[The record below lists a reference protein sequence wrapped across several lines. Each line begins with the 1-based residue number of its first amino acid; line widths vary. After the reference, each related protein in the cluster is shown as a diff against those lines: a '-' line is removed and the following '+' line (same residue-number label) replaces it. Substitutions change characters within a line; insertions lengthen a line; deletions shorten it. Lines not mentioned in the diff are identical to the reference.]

1 MNLLG
6 KVTCLLDNKLKLYK
20 RVTDANGLFCGQQ
33 AGSPSRLLQTTP
45 MGAATTSTQLF
56 FYVTPNRM
64 VENDNTDTTY
74 LGNNAQVLSDLK
86 ALDTRFEGA
95 TVTATAAYEGPI
107 VLSTIRAKTYSEMS
121 GVIEMT
127 A

>member
-6 KVTCLLDNKLKLYK
+6 KVTCLLDNGLKLYK

-33 AGSPSRLLQTTP
+33 AGSPSRLLQDTPVSAETT
-45 MGAATTSTQLF
+45 TQLF

-74 LGNNAQVLSDLK
+74 LSNNA
-86 ALDTRFEGA
+86 
-95 TVTATAAYEGPI
+95 
-107 VLSTIRAKTYSEMS
+107 
-121 GVIEMT
+121 
-127 A
+127 

>member
-1 MNLLG
+1 
-6 KVTCLLDNKLKLYK
+6 
-20 RVTDANGLFCGQQ
+20 
-33 AGSPSRLLQTTP
+33 
-45 MGAATTSTQLF
+45 
-56 FYVTPNRM
+56 M

-86 ALDTRFEGA
+86 TLDTRFEGA

-107 VLSTIRAKTYSEMS
+107 VLYTIRAKTYSEMS

-127 A
+127 AQLDHQGYIKSRYQLSAT

>member
-33 AGSPSRLLQTTP
+33 AGSPSRLLQDTPKSAETT
-45 MGAATTSTQLF
+45 TQLF

-74 LGNNAQVLSDLK
+74 LSNNA
-86 ALDTRFEGA
+86 
-95 TVTATAAYEGPI
+95 
-107 VLSTIRAKTYSEMS
+107 
-121 GVIEMT
+121 
-127 A
+127 